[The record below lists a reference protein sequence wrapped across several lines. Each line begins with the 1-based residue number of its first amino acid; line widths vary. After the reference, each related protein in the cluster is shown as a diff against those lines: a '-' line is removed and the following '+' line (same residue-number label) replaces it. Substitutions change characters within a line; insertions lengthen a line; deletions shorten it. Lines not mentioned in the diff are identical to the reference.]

1 MERFV
6 SRRAFHFWTSKVA
19 EEAEMGARDMGS
31 TPAVAGPRPREV
43 RLGVLQAGRSGE
55 RGPARDATLLRT
67 PSLRRGNASMGIVHR
82 AVGRGDAS

>member
-1 MERFV
+1 MEKFV

-55 RGPARDATLLRT
+55 RGARRRRYATADTVPPARERFH
-67 PSLRRGNASMGIVHR
+67 GHR
-82 AVGRGDAS
+82 APRGR